1 MMFQDKLRTL
11 RRQHMLSQRELG
23 QALGVSASTIGMY
36 EQGRRQPDHRMLM
49 KICSYF
55 HVSADLLL
63 GDGNELEESGDIM
76 VEIEELGRKLMSS
89 EALMFEGAPV
99 TSADIR
105 KLIDA
110 MQLSARIVLGSSK
123 HHQGG

>member
-1 MMFQDKLRTL
+1 MFQDKLRTL
-11 RRQHMLSQRELG
+11 RRQHTLSQRELG

-36 EQGRRQPDHRMLM
+36 EQGRRQPDPDMLI

-55 HVSADLLL
+55 HVSADFLLS
-63 GDGNELEESGDIM
+63 ESKEPEEADDIM
-76 VEIEELGRKLMSS
+76 AEIEELGRRLMSS

-99 TSADIR
+99 TPSDIR

-110 MQLSARIVLGSSK
+110 MQLSARIVLGPSQ
-123 HHQGG
+123 HQ

>member
-55 HVSADLLL
+55 HVSADYLL
-63 GDGNELEESGDIM
+63 GRTENRE
-76 VEIEELGRKLMSS
+76 VNR
-89 EALMFEGAPV
+89 
-99 TSADIR
+99 
-105 KLIDA
+105 
-110 MQLSARIVLGSSK
+110 
-123 HHQGG
+123 